1 MARVYQELERWQL
14 SVERGRNR
22 ERERE
27 SSEGAVRALRT
38 GSDQISPRFRVFR
51 LLTLQGTQW
60 VCEPWLK

>member
-27 SSEGAVRALRT
+27 MERQRKKRGKH
-38 GSDQISPRFRVFR
+38 
-51 LLTLQGTQW
+51 
-60 VCEPWLK
+60 LKRR